1 MTYKKLRRYVKGFV
15 SGIISTQPRNLY
27 LYFFQAS
34 RAGWRQPPS
43 NPPPRHGL
51 RRDERRPYQVH
62 SSLPGRP
69 APTTSEWPGKLGDNV
84 EC

>member
-1 MTYKKLRRYVKGFV
+1 MLKVLWAELY
-15 SGIISTQPRNLY
+15 QRNPATFIY
-27 LYFFQAS
+27 IFFQAS

-51 RRDERRPYQVH
+51 RRDERRPYQVD